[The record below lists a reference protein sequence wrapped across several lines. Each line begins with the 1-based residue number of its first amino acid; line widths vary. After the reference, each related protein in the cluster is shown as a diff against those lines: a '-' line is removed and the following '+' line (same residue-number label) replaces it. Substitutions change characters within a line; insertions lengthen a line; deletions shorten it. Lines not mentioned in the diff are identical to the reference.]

1 MQFEYD
7 KTYIY
12 TIMNV
17 TFSDFPAE
25 ELNEL
30 FRDGRISS
38 HFMERDLG
46 KRFNLKHVPGCKDHD
61 LVGLDLKID
70 EKTFTRGGC
79 KFMPSNMIGT
89 GRSFNKE
96 EFIKKSSNLVYAIVS
111 VVDFPEI
118 KTRFVKGDKLAEKYP
133 TGEISFNKH
142 AYFFTD
148 FPKPN

>member
-7 KTYIY
+7 KTYTY
-12 TIMNV
+12 TIQNV
-17 TFSDFPAE
+17 TFSDFSAE

-30 FRDGRISS
+30 FMDGRISS

-46 KRFNLKHVPGCKDHD
+46 KRFNLKHVSGCKDHD
-61 LVGLDLKID
+61 LVAVDLKID

-111 VVDFPEI
+111 VVNFPEI
-118 KTRFVKGDKLAEKYP
+118 KTRFVKGSILAEKYP
-133 TGEISFNKH
+133 MGEISFKKH
-142 AYFFTD
+142 DDFFTD
-148 FPKPN
+148 LPTPS